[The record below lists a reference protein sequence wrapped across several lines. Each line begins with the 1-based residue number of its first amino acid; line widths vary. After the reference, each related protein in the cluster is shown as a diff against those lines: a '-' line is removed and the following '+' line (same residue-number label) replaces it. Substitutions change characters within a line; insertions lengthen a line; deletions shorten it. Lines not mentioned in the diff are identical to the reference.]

1 MTTIQTLED
10 VVNDLLSQPVD
21 DADALRE
28 VLGGHDPAA
37 VAGALLDRLE
47 GPEPT
52 YDERAV
58 TSLLF
63 SLDETKPLLPRLESL
78 ALDTTKHRLARATAL
93 SLLAET
99 PDAEPLFAKLSP
111 EDATLPVEASID
123 ELVGFAV
130 DHEEASKEL
139 ASLIAD
145 APSTARPFLIQTLVR
160 VCEAQGVPSEVLVA
174 PLLKK
179 KPLAAQHEM
188 VVEILAQDAGARGA
202 ELLEKM
208 GKRSGEPFATA
219 AKRIR
224 ERLAATPIPEG
235 TEAWVLPADGAGG
248 FQVLIATAGP
258 RRTLVGAL
266 GHVDTGLRDGLFH
279 ADLEQHELEALVQSV
294 YDTENLP
301 IAPVPVA
308 KAAALLLHFAR
319 KTKELPWSL
328 SPVLALTGHFEK
340 EDYVQPQAAASIDA
354 GKLTALLNESHFR
367 SWLFELDELP
377 SQPPDAGPAREAWIV
392 KAAPEV
398 EKPAQAR
405 LAAMAR
411 FNAWWH
417 ASQGQAEEAALL
429 AAAALELEQT
439 PERSALLR
447 HVVESTAQAL
457 DELLAMEAEGRF
469 DDDEA

>member
-1 MTTIQTLED
+1 MTTIQTLDD

-21 DADALRE
+21 DEEALRE
-28 VLGGHDPAA
+28 ALGGHDPAT
-37 VAGALLDRLE
+37 VAAALLDRLE
-47 GPEPT
+47 APEPT

-63 SLDETKPLLPRLESL
+63 GLEETKPLLPRLETL
-78 ALDTTKHRLARATAL
+78 ALDATRDRMARATAL
-93 SLLAET
+93 TILAET
-99 PDAEPLFAKLSP
+99 PNAEAIFARLTP

-123 ELVGFAV
+123 ELVGYAV
-130 DHEEASKEL
+130 DHEEAAKEL

-160 VCEAQGVPSEVLVA
+160 VCEAQGVPTEVLVA

-208 GKRSGEPFATA
+208 GKRSGEPFASA

-224 ERLAATPIPEG
+224 ERLASTPIPEG

-266 GHVDTGLRDGLFH
+266 GHVDDGLRDGLFH
-279 ADLEQHELEALVQSV
+279 ADLEQHEIEALVQSV
-294 YDTENLP
+294 YETENLP

-308 KAAALLLHFAR
+308 KAAALLAHVAR
-319 KTKELPWSL
+319 KTQALPWGVEA
-328 SPVLALTGHFEK
+328 VLALTGHLEK
-340 EDYVQPQAAASIDA
+340 EPFEEAQAADRIDPDQL
-354 GKLTALLNESHFR
+354 KALLNESHFR

-377 SQPPDAGPAREAWIV
+377 SQPPDPGPARDAWVV
-392 KAAPEV
+392 KAGPEV
-398 EKPAQAR
+398 EKPARMR

-417 ASQGQAEEAALL
+417 QAQGQQKEAGLL
-429 AAAALELEQT
+429 AAAAIELEQA
-439 PERSALLR
+439 PERSLLLR
-447 HVVESTAQAL
+447 HVVEATAIAL

-469 DDDEA
+469 EDGEA

>member
-10 VVNDLLSQPVD
+10 VLNDLLSQPVE

-28 VLGGHDPAA
+28 ALGGHDPAT
-37 VAGALLDRLE
+37 VAAALLDRLAA
-47 GPEPT
+47 PQPT

-63 SLDETKPLLPRLESL
+63 GLDETEPLLPRLEAL
-78 ALDTTKHRLARATAL
+78 ALDTSKDRMARATAL
-93 SLLAET
+93 TILAET
-99 PDAEPLFAKLSP
+99 PNAEAIFARLTP

-123 ELVGFAV
+123 ELVGYAV

-160 VCEAQGVPSEVLVA
+160 VCEAQGVPTEVLVA

-179 KPLAAQHEM
+179 KPLAAQHDM

-208 GKRSGEPFATA
+208 AKRSGEPFVSA
-219 AKRIR
+219 ARRIR
-224 ERLAATPIPEG
+224 ERLASTPIPEG

-266 GHVDTGLRDGLFH
+266 GHVETGLRDGLFH
-279 ADLEQHELEALVQSV
+279 ADLEQHEIEALVQSV
-294 YDTENLP
+294 YETENLP
-301 IAPVPVA
+301 IAPVPAA
-308 KAAALLLHFAR
+308 KAAALLADAAR
-319 KTKELPWSL
+319 KTKELPWGVQA
-328 SPVLALTGHFEK
+328 VLALTGHLEK
-340 EDYVQPQAAASIDA
+340 EPFVEAQPAERIDPD
-354 GKLTALLNESHFR
+354 KLKALLGESHFR

-377 SQPPDAGPAREAWIV
+377 SQPPDPGPAREAWLV
-392 KAAPEV
+392 KAGPQV
-398 EKPAQAR
+398 EQPARLR

-417 ASQGQAEEAALL
+417 EAQGQRQEAGLL
-429 AAAALELEQT
+429 AAAAAELET
-439 PERSALLR
+439 NPERSLLLR
-447 HVVESTAQAL
+447 HVVEATALAL
-457 DELLAMEAEGRF
+457 DELLAMETEGRF
-469 DDDEA
+469 EDDEA